1 MARKGKPAVSQAL
14 FSANDSGRTL
24 FERNSTLEYKK
35 NTLRSFSL
43 SEGEE
48 KSAHSVPRTPQLLLR
63 ISPTSFP
70 TAQPIQSITPIL
82 CHLYP
87 DWLASKKKKH
97 TTRLVFLHTSVF
109 LYLCLHIPELY
120 TNVTAHIVPT
130 QRRDGAREWISPDS
144 VRWNTN
150 QTLIKWT
157 INKKRTSDYWTSYR
171 R

>member
-1 MARKGKPAVSQAL
+1 MAREGKPAVSQAL
-14 FSANDSGRTL
+14 FSANGYGRTL
-24 FERNSTLEYKK
+24 FDRNSTLEHKK

-48 KSAHSVPRTPQLLLR
+48 KSAHSLPRTPQLLLR
-63 ISPTSFP
+63 TAPASSP
-70 TAQPIQSITPIL
+70 TAQPIQSITPFL
-82 CHLYP
+82 CHLCP

-157 INKKRTSDYWTSYR
+157 TKRKRTSNCWPSYR